1 VDVLIA
7 DIDMPGMKGTDLAQ
21 QATERWPNLRVLLV
35 SGGAADARGF
45 TVLQNPSIRKVK
57 ERDGGNDWAVLKTRR
72 NPRSTMSEHRYKIG
86 QLVDYLGRVRAT
98 GVYQITQ
105 LLPSEEDTFRYR
117 IKNPNEPHE
126 RVVLEILHS
135 AHPVELPAEWARG
148 LAHLP

>member
-1 VDVLIA
+1 
-7 DIDMPGMKGTDLAQ
+7 
-21 QATERWPNLRVLLV
+21 
-35 SGGAADARGF
+35 
-45 TVLQNPSIRKVK
+45 
-57 ERDGGNDWAVLKTRR
+57 
-72 NPRSTMSEHRYKIG
+72 MSEHRYKIG

-117 IKNPNEPHE
+117 IKNPHEPHE

-148 LAHLP
+148 HAHLP

>member
-1 VDVLIA
+1 MAVLIA

-21 QATERWPNLRVLLV
+21 QATERWPHLRVLLV
-35 SGGAADARGF
+35 SGGAAD
-45 TVLQNPSIRKVK
+45 V
-57 ERDGGNDWAVLKTRR
+57 
-72 NPRSTMSEHRYKIG
+72 
-86 QLVDYLGRVRAT
+86 GRVRAT

>member
-1 VDVLIA
+1 MDVLIA

-21 QATERWPNLRVLLV
+21 HATERWPNLRVLLV

-45 TVLQNPSIRKVK
+45 PVLQNPSIRKVK

-98 GVYQITQ
+98 GVYQ
-105 LLPSEEDTFRYR
+105 
-117 IKNPNEPHE
+117 N
-126 RVVLEILHS
+126 S
-135 AHPVELPAEWARG
+135 AAPI
-148 LAHLP
+148 

>member
-1 VDVLIA
+1 MGVLIA
-7 DIDMPGMKGTDLAQ
+7 DIDMPVMRGTDLAQ
-21 QATERWPNLRVLLV
+21 QATERWPHLRVLLV
-35 SGGAADARGF
+35 SGGAAD
-45 TVLQNPSIRKVK
+45 V
-57 ERDGGNDWAVLKTRR
+57 
-72 NPRSTMSEHRYKIG
+72 
-86 QLVDYLGRVRAT
+86 GRVRAT